1 MEMKLHHLKEI
12 EDHVATSHCH
22 HPPLKSLEFTDSWS
36 NSTTPLILACQRGEL
51 GSVKYLVETWG
62 VDVCVTLSYFS
73 DPSYF
78 YSSKIKFVLATP
90 LFVAAYHGYDKIVCY
105 LLAKG
110 ANVSVRA
117 FYLHYIGDHDYDGLT
132 PLYGAVSD
140 AHFDPTIPLLQQQE
154 ERNVIVQS
162 LLEFGA
168 DTIDGPFRIP
178 DGRPMWMER
187 ICGVDAITALIN
199 HGLDL
204 KRRNPLTGETLLHS
218 VASRSRYFNEE
229 DSLAIV
235 KLLDEKGAD
244 LLALDENGYTPL
256 RKATDDT
263 YDDDRHLNL
272 AFLAF
277 LLDRDEYNRM
287 EKIEA
292 VELAGATILSKPRNA
307 PHFPKAFTYWCR
319 SLLLRHHIKT
329 VKIVGRKIGRHLEW
343 TTLADLARLK

>member
-1 MEMKLHHLKEI
+1 M
-12 EDHVATSHCH
+12 
-22 HPPLKSLEFTDSWS
+22 
-36 NSTTPLILACQRGEL
+36 
-51 GSVKYLVETWG
+51 
-62 VDVCVTLSYFS
+62 CVTLSYFS

-178 DGRPMWMER
+178 DGRPMCMER
-187 ICGVDAITALIN
+187 IYGVDALIN
-199 HGLDL
+199 HGLDK
-204 KRRNPLTGETLLHS
+204 KRRNPLTGES
-218 VASRSRYFNEE
+218 F
-229 DSLAIV
+229 SL
-235 KLLDEKGAD
+235 
-244 LLALDENGYTPL
+244 
-256 RKATDDT
+256 
-263 YDDDRHLNL
+263 
-272 AFLAF
+272 FQ
-277 LLDRDEYNRM
+277 
-287 EKIEA
+287 
-292 VELAGATILSKPRNA
+292 
-307 PHFPKAFTYWCR
+307 
-319 SLLLRHHIKT
+319 
-329 VKIVGRKIGRHLEW
+329 
-343 TTLADLARLK
+343 